1 MRTIPRRS
9 NQLTPGARS
18 CRLVKD
24 DDVDDAAEGDE
35 APDGDEEAA
44 ETAATARAHLARLA
58 KALAAMDDVS
68 TRRALATMSETNRL
82 EVAVDLQLPKAAI
95 HLGDALVGLVRRK
108 VRSVPPARQLTV
120 AFALC
125 EAVNDETIAALGDR
139 SENPSREDMLAVL
152 PGVIEHHG
160 LPTARLMLASYG
172 ASDAPCQ
179 AVFSEILETDER
191 FAGAVEPTP
200 LEDEPAGLAP
210 APAGRD
216 DEAQAE
222 KRVQRKAAKEARRA
236 AEAKKKEA
244 AVTAAA
250 KQKEARRAA
259 KKAGG

>member
-1 MRTIPRRS
+1 M
-9 NQLTPGARS
+9 
-18 CRLVKD
+18 
-24 DDVDDAAEGDE
+24 DDAADLDE
-35 APDGDEEAA
+35 APNGDEGAA
-44 ETAATARAHLARLA
+44 EPARAHLARLA
-58 KALAAMDDVS
+58 DALAAMDDES

-82 EVAVDLQLPKAAI
+82 EVAVDLQLPKAAMR
-95 HLGDALVGLVRRK
+95 LGDALVGLVRRK

-139 SENPSREDMLAVL
+139 SENPSREDMLDVL

-172 ASDAPCQ
+172 ASDARCQ

-200 LEDEPAGLAP
+200 LDDEPSAFAATGAAP
-210 APAGRD
+210 VRD

-222 KRVQRKAAKEARRA
+222 KRAQRKATKDARRA
-236 AEAKKKEA
+236 AEAKKRDA
-244 AVTAAA
+244 AATAAA
-250 KQKEARRAA
+250 KQKDARRAA
-259 KKAGG
+259 KKSGG